1 MCLYT
6 SVSGRGKTPVEE
18 MDNMDRV
25 RFLLQAFCKF
35 EENIV

>member
-1 MCLYT
+1 MHLHT
-6 SVSGRGKTPVEE
+6 SVSGQGKTPVEE
-18 MDNMDRV
+18 MDNMNRI